1 MPEIGKF
8 PLDDDELEQVSG
20 GATAYSGCNCTDYV
34 EINSMLPPSC
44 NNCQW
49 NDNGSCPFK

>member
-20 GATAYSGCNCTDYV
+20 GVNAGTGAPCGNLCQRIDMTKPESCSNCRLQ
-34 EINSMLPPSC
+34 N
-44 NNCQW
+44 
-49 NDNGSCPFK
+49 SCPLD

>member
-20 GATAYSGCNCTDYV
+20 GATQNTVCNCTMCQPVDKTKAK
-34 EINSMLPPSC
+34 SC
-44 NNCQW
+44 ENCLLQF
-49 NDNGSCPFK
+49 DCPLQ